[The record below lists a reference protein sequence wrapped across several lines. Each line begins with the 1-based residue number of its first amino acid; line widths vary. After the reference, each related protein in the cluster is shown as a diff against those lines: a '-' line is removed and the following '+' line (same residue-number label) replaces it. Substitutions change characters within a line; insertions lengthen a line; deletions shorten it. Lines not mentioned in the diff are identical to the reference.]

1 MVEVLVRNRF
11 SVLIQLSQAGPPG
24 QIGTPRF
31 SFLSQLGFLLGTSRR
46 IHPEAFDIVKRV
58 AQLEFHHFAA
68 ISNPFLFV
76 RTGFPETVQFLVE
89 TDDELSPLA
98 AKFNALRITGIPE
111 FTA

>member
-1 MVEVLVRNRF
+1 
-11 SVLIQLSQAGPPG
+11 
-24 QIGTPRF
+24 
-31 SFLSQLGFLLGTSRR
+31 
-46 IHPEAFDIVKRV
+46 AFDIVKRV

-111 FTA
+111 FTAGFGVGAFLFPFSRFFREFCAFLRNQRAEREREARESRSQ